1 LVVAGTKLGG
11 RANPNVRALSA
22 ADVLA
27 RAALRAVGPGA
38 SIEERL
44 DALERAERG
53 EVPKHRGTPRA
64 HSAQCGAYARPRMPS
79 QLNGSGLVA
88 VECALLH
95 TQLAVQFCH
104 SMLRFG
110 LARPCSSDQASSAGP
125 CQPRLLQCALAAA
138 AAADRPH
145 SFAIAI
151 ELILQTTSPV
161 QGGAAGGGAT
171 ISLCAEARSNTE
183 AQARPTPLSRA
194 RVGAALSSTA
204 DAQRSIR
211 LHARTRF
218 SRQQLGC
225 M

>member
-1 LVVAGTKLGG
+1 MVL
-11 RANPNVRALSA
+11 PVRIPLSA
-22 ADVLA
+22 AHMHG
-27 RAALRAVGPGA
+27 RACHP
-38 SIEERL
+38 
-44 DALERAERG
+44 
-53 EVPKHRGTPRA
+53 
-64 HSAQCGAYARPRMPS
+64 

-138 AAADRPH
+138 AAADSPR

-171 ISLCAEARSNTE
+171 LSLCAEARSNTE

-204 DAQRSIR
+204 GAQHSSG

-218 SRQQLGC
+218 SRQQLGG